1 MTNKKNFPKQ
11 SKQKIK
17 RDVLAGVGGR
27 FRIAGTSIGSHGC
40 FRQGT
45 LGRLRLL
52 GIGPRSV
59 ASIRRSRALTTGTTN
74 VIIGMLLLLL
84 LLPRQ
89 VHGRIRCR
97 DHRGTVGRRHHH
109 HRGWAWPRL
118 RQVITVNR
126 NHLARCQVDRWAVLR
141 MLLPPWTLLH
151 HTRLVP
157 TVRFRR
163 IHQSLLQLRRVPRF
177 VRGLQK

>member
-1 MTNKKNFPKQ
+1 MTIGKKRKIKSRWFFYRPEFLIPLVSVRVLGVQRGVPFFRHALTTKLVARKAGSVRVRVQRSPSKTEKREQRKKQNNEMTNKKNFPKQ

-74 VIIGMLLLLL
+74 VIIGMLLLL
-84 LLPRQ
+84 PRQ

-97 DHRGTVGRRHHH
+97 GH
-109 HRGWAWPRL
+109 
-118 RQVITVNR
+118 
-126 NHLARCQVDRWAVLR
+126 
-141 MLLPPWTLLH
+141 
-151 HTRLVP
+151 
-157 TVRFRR
+157 
-163 IHQSLLQLRRVPRF
+163 
-177 VRGLQK
+177 